1 MQRVLQ
7 LAKALS
13 DETRFRVVHALQRG
27 ELCVCELCDTL
38 DVSQSTLSTHLQIL
52 RDAGLATVRR
62 KGKWNYY
69 ALEAD
74 VARLLQRFFTEADPA
89 FGSDKTLKAD
99 SAKLQKRL
107 ALRTDGQCCVGFT
120 CCPPKPGKKR

>member
-13 DETRFRVVHALQRG
+13 DETRLRVVRALQQG

-38 DVSQSTLSTHLQIL
+38 GVTQSTLSTHLQII
-52 RDAGLATVRR
+52 RDAGLVTVRR

-69 ALEAD
+69 ALEAGI
-74 VARLLQRFFTEADPA
+74 VRLLDRFFTDADPD

-99 SAKLQKRL
+99 AAKLRKRL

-120 CCPPKPGKKR
+120 CCPPRGRTRR

>member
-13 DETRFRVVHALQRG
+13 DETRLRVVRALRQG

-38 DVSQSTLSTHLQIL
+38 GVTQSTLSTHLQII
-52 RDAGLATVRR
+52 RDAGLVTVRR

-69 ALEAD
+69 ALAPAS
-74 VARLLQRFFTEADPA
+74 ARLLKRFLSDADA
-89 FGSDKTLKAD
+89 DLDSDKTLRAD
-99 SAKLQKRL
+99 AARLQRRL
-107 ALRTDGQCCVGFT
+107 SLRTDGECCVGFN
-120 CCPPKPGKKR
+120 CCPPGRKAKR

>member
-13 DETRFRVVHALQRG
+13 DETRLRVVRALQQG

-38 DVSQSTLSTHLQIL
+38 DVTQSTLSTHLQII
-52 RDAGLATVRR
+52 RDAGLVTVRR

-69 ALEAD
+69 ALEAGI
-74 VARLLQRFFTEADPA
+74 VRLLDRFFTDAAPDL
-89 FGSDKTLKAD
+89 GSDKTLKAD
-99 SAKLQKRL
+99 AAKLRKRL

-120 CCPPKPGKKR
+120 CCPPRGKTRR

>member
-1 MQRVLQ
+1 MQRVLK

-13 DETRFRVVHALQRG
+13 DETRLRVVRALRQG

-38 DVSQSTLSTHLQIL
+38 GVTQSTLSTHLQII
-52 RDAGLATVRR
+52 RDAGLVTVRR

-69 ALEAD
+69 ALESG
-74 VARLLQRFFTEADPA
+74 VVRLLDRFFTDADPDFA
-89 FGSDKTLKAD
+89 SDKKLKAD
-99 SAKLQKRL
+99 SAKLQERL

-120 CCPPKPGKKR
+120 CCPPRGRTRR

>member
-1 MQRVLQ
+1 MQRVLR

-13 DETRFRVVHALQRG
+13 DETRLRVVRALRPG

-38 DVSQSTLSTHLQIL
+38 DVTQSTLSTHLQII
-52 RDAGLATVRR
+52 RDAGLVTVRR

-69 ALEAD
+69 ALEPAI
-74 VARLLQRFFTEADPA
+74 VRLLDRFFTDVDPDI
-89 FGSDKTLKAD
+89 GSDRMLKAD
-99 SAKLQKRL
+99 FAKLQKRL

-120 CCPPKPGKKR
+120 CCPPKRRKTP